1 MHLINRVI
9 YFHQVNFCLIFNY
22 FLYRYLEQSFDSSE
36 FVLDKDIINAF
47 IRFPGPLYL
56 FKNENPDL
64 LFAFNF
70 NRKLIKNFEVINELK
85 YFDEF
90 YEKVAKVRLP
100 YIIPDNFK
108 LPCLMIYNA
117 LLAMINSGEDE
128 LETLYGDKEVTISKD
143 NDMLIIKFE
152 DKNFNLQ
159 SRPVSN
165 VIVSLASSCR
175 KKTTE

>member
-1 MHLINRVI
+1 
-9 YFHQVNFCLIFNY
+9 
-22 FLYRYLEQSFDSSE
+22 
-36 FVLDKDIINAF
+36 
-47 IRFPGPLYL
+47 
-56 FKNENPDL
+56 
-64 LFAFNF
+64 
-70 NRKLIKNFEVINELK
+70 
-85 YFDEF
+85 
-90 YEKVAKVRLP
+90 
-100 YIIPDNFK
+100 
-108 LPCLMIYNA
+108 
-117 LLAMINSGEDE
+117 MINSGEDE